1 LLVWSNKNAAVA
13 AADSADPDRWQS
25 AFRAVIDRVA
35 PRFAGY
41 EPCGTPPG

>member
-1 LLVWSNKNAAVA
+1 LWEQQERRGSR

-35 PRFAGY
+35 PRFARY